1 MRRLALRSLLAE
13 SLRSALQP
21 PPSLLAGARQS
32 GRRRASL
39 RSLSAVLL
47 VVAGSVPV
55 TPQPAAAATLVQVSA
70 SPAQTIHN
78 IGASGAWWVND
89 IGRFSAAN
97 QQRVADLLFGAGGLQ
112 LSAFRYN
119 IGGGG
124 VGVADTDR
132 RPQTFLVSPG
142 NYDWTRDAGGV
153 RFLRYADQ
161 FGVPTIVGF
170 VNSAPP
176 VWTTN
181 SQSCGG
187 TLRAG
192 SEQAFATYLADVFT
206 HFDAEGVR
214 MTHVSPMNEP
224 NNSFGGSPCSQ
235 EGMLVPVA
243 QRDDLVRAVGTTFAS
258 RAPWAGIIA
267 DESSS
272 TGQFNTEAPQW
283 INQAGTAGHVAML
296 AHHTYDFPSDGTR
309 AAAGLVGKRF
319 GKPTWATEIC
329 CFNNTTAGGWG
340 QGFDPTITGALNMAS
355 IMHRDFTV
363 AGDSAFHWWTAVSK
377 VMGCSPGANASC
389 ATATNTSGWNDGLIY
404 YDPQFATNGNQTL
417 YLTKRYYAM
426 AHYSRFVRPG
436 SVRHN
441 VTGVPTGVQV
451 LATSQGGNWTLVI
464 NNTGTAVADLDV
476 HFNALEN
483 VTPTA
488 AFRTSA
494 TQSLA
499 TIGNPTVANGTVTV
513 SLPARSIS
521 TYVLRQNGGAP
532 VTPNATSRWIGQ
544 SAGRCLDVSGG
555 STANGA
561 NMHIWDCH
569 TATNQQ
575 WTLTAAGELR
585 VYGNKCLEAVQAG
598 TAPGTRVSIFD
609 CTGGN
614 HQKWTVTSASTLTN
628 RQSNLCLDV
637 NGQGT
642 ANGSGIIL
650 WTCTSGATN
659 QIWRR
664 A

>member
-1 MRRLALRSLLAE
+1 MRHLAVRTTA
-13 SLRSALQP
+13 
-21 PPSLLAGARQS
+21 
-32 GRRRASL
+32 
-39 RSLSAVLL
+39 AVLL
-47 VVAGSVPV
+47 GAATLLV
-55 TPQPAAAATLVQVSA
+55 TGGPAPAATLVQVSA
-70 SPAQTIHN
+70 TPAQTIQN

-89 IGRFSAAN
+89 VGRFTVAN
-97 QQRVADLLFGAGGLQ
+97 QQRVAELLFGAGGLA
-112 LSAFRYN
+112 LSALRYN

-132 RPQTFLVSPG
+132 RPETFLVSPG
-142 NYDWTRDAGGV
+142 TYDWTRDRGGV
-153 RFLRYADQ
+153 TFLRYADQ

-181 SQSCGG
+181 GQSCGG

-192 SEQAFATYLADVFT
+192 SEQAFATYLADVVT

-214 MTHVSPMNEP
+214 ITHLSPMNEP

-235 EGMLVPVA
+235 EGMLVPVG
-243 QRDDLVRAVGTTFAS
+243 QRDDLVRAVGTTFQS
-258 RAPWAGIIA
+258 RAPWVGVIA

-283 INQAGTAGHVAML
+283 MNQAGTAQRVTAL

-329 CFNNTTAGGWG
+329 CFTGLSGGYG
-340 QGFDPTITGALNMAS
+340 QGYDPTIVGALNMAS

-377 VMGCSPGANASC
+377 VMGCSPGANPSC
-389 ATATNTSGWNDGLIY
+389 ATNTNTSGWNDGLIY
-404 YDPQFATNGNQTL
+404 YDPQFASNGNQTL

-426 AHYSRFVRPG
+426 AQYSRFVRPG
-436 SVRHN
+436 AVRHH
-441 VTGVPTGVQV
+441 VTGAPAGVQV
-451 LATSQGGNWTLVI
+451 LASSQGGNWTIVV
-464 NNTGTAVADLDV
+464 NNLNTTAADLDV
-476 HFNALEN
+476 HLGALEN

-488 AFRTSA
+488 AYRTSA
-494 TQSLA
+494 TENLA
-499 TIGNPTVANGTVTV
+499 SAGNPSVANGTVSV

-521 TYVLRQNGGAP
+521 TYVLRQNGGTP
-532 VTPNATSRWIGQ
+532 VAQPGPTSRWISQ

-561 NMHIWDCH
+561 TVHIWDCH
-569 TATNQQ
+569 TGTNQQ
-575 WTLTAAGELR
+575 WTATAAGELR
-585 VYGNKCLEAVQAG
+585 VYGNKCLEAYQQG
-598 TAPGTRVSIFD
+598 TTAGTRVSIFD
-609 CTGGN
+609 CTGGT
-614 HQKWTVTSASTLTN
+614 HQKWTVTASNTVVN
-628 RQSNLCLDV
+628 RLSNLCLDV

-642 ANGSGIIL
+642 ANGTGVIL
-650 WTCTSGATN
+650 WTCASGAAN